1 MTEQEPER
9 VARRKDRHQRNQG
22 HKQGT
27 SKGHAIL
34 QAIGTLIKKVS
45 NMRFFKSDVQGLL
58 FMATIMVVIGVLNVY
73 SATFAKNI
81 SSGSFIFSD
90 VLKYVIFVFVAFVI
104 SVFVYRYDY
113 RKFADPNN
121 KTLRYIM
128 WAVGLS
134 LIAVMGIGTVV
145 NGARRW
151 IQLGPISIQPS
162 ELAKLAGIIWISVQ
176 LYRKPWTALKERK
189 SANGQVKK
197 VTWPR
202 SLEHFA
208 SYSIKLLWPIIA
220 FAGITIGQPDM
231 GTALL
236 ILGFPFI
243 LMILAGLEMR
253 WVKIIVPIAIAVV
266 SLFAFSSA
274 YRRERMYTWWDPWSH
289 EATSGYQTVQGMI
302 AIGSGGLTGTGFGNG
317 TSKFFYL
324 PEAHTDFAFA
334 VWAQEWGFIGAL
346 FLVIVVALLGYFGFK
361 IARKAD
367 NYLGSLLAT
376 GCTML
381 LVGQAAFNIAMVCGL
396 LPVTGVPLPFVSYGG
411 SALVVNM
418 MAVALIANVGKR
430 DALIPKIGKEIV
442 GTSHVDEMRKRIGR
456 HKKSVGEDGL
466 GNQGS
471 NSIQPPR
478 FREPLGSIHRD
489 KV

>member
-1 MTEQEPER
+1 MAEQEPER
-9 VARRKDRHQRNQG
+9 IASR
-22 HKQGT
+22 
-27 SKGHAIL
+27 KGHPKRRGVHKKGSSL
-34 QAIGTLIKKVS
+34 LDGFLRVLGTIIKNVS
-45 NMRFFKSDVQGLL
+45 TMRFFKSDVQGLL
-58 FMATIMVVIGVLNVY
+58 FMAAIMVIIGVLNVY

-81 SSGSFIFSD
+81 SSGSFIFGD
-90 VLKYVIFVFVAFVI
+90 VLKYLLFVLVAFVI

-113 RKFADPNN
+113 RKFADPTS
-121 KTLRYIM
+121 KALRNIM
-128 WAVGLS
+128 VIVGLS
-134 LIAVMGIGTVV
+134 LVAVMGLGTVV

-151 IQLGPISIQPS
+151 IMLGPISVQPS

-176 LYRKPWTALKERK
+176 LSRNPWSALKERSNLK
-189 SANGQVKK
+189 GQVKK
-197 VTWPR
+197 AGLFR
-202 SLEHFA
+202 SLEHFLG
-208 SYSIKLLWPIIA
+208 YSVKLLWPIVI
-220 FAGITIGQPDM
+220 FAGITILQPDM

-236 ILGFPFI
+236 ILGFPFV
-243 LMILAGLEMR
+243 LMILAGLEMY
-253 WVKIIVPIAIAVV
+253 WVKIIVPIAIAVIAIFAV
-266 SLFAFSSA
+266 STA
-274 YRRERMYTWWDPWSH
+274 YRRERMYTWFDPWSH

-346 FLVIVVALLGYFGFK
+346 FLMIVVALLGYFGFK

-367 NYLGSLLAT
+367 NYLGALLAT
-376 GCTML
+376 GGTML

-442 GTSHVDEMRKRIGR
+442 GTSHVDEMRKRMRR
-456 HKKSVGEDGL
+456 HKAQVDRSES
-466 GNQGS
+466 S
-471 NSIQPPR
+471 NSDNKPMEPPR
-478 FREPLGSIHRD
+478 FQGP
-489 KV
+489 